1 MDEREQLIGINNG
14 KHKEMYHEWAKTA
27 SKLVRYTLALN
38 GYEHDLLIDDDEHD
52 IRRVIMFKNPSYVER
67 RIDYEYDL
75 DDIWDIVQYEKHVS
89 KRVLET
95 LANYCENGES
105 RDATAIK
112 RKLEVVERP
121 TTLLESTMSAYDL
134 YRTGNPIWAKN
145 IPLNVIADVVYF
157 EQRDDQAQIQDLMKK
172 VNES

>member
-1 MDEREQLIGINNG
+1 MDEREQLISINKG
-14 KHKEMYHEWAKTA
+14 KNKELYHEWAKTA

-75 DDIWDIVQYEKHVS
+75 DDIWDIVKYEKHAS

-95 LANYCENGES
+95 LANYCENSKS
-105 RDATAIK
+105 RDAKAIK

-145 IPLNVIADVVYF
+145 IPLNVIADITYF
-157 EQRDDQAQIQDLMKK
+157 EERDDQAQIQDLLQ
-172 VNES
+172 